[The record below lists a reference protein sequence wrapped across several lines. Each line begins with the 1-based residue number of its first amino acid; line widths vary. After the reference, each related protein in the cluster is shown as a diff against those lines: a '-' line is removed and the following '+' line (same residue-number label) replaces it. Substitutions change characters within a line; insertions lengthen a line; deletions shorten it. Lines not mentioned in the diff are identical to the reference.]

1 MNRFVQLALV
11 ILSLLPL
18 SVMAANDKPFTIPE
32 LKDWQGGEG
41 FFTPSTACRIVYRG
55 KQPELRRVAQQLADD
70 YALLTGRRLEVA
82 TGKPANGDIVLE
94 IAADK
99 KLGNEGYAIRI
110 ADGVRVKSPGAKGLY
125 WATRTLLQLSEQH
138 QGSMPKGSLRDW
150 PDYPMRGF
158 MLDCGRK
165 FFPMSMLRDY
175 VKILSYYKMNTF
187 HIHLSDNG
195 FKQFFGDDWNKTYA
209 AFRMECDTYPG
220 LTARDGYY
228 TKAEFRDLYRLA
240 DSLGVTII
248 PEIDVPA
255 HSLAFTH
262 YRPSIASKDYGNDHL
277 DLFNPETYHF
287 LDSLFAEYLQGPDP
301 VFAGE
306 YVHIGTDEYSNKDKK
321 VVEKFRYFTDRYIRY
336 IEQFGK
342 KAVVWGSQ
350 THAKGDTPIKV
361 DNVLM
366 DLWYNGYAD
375 PHDMINRGYRVISIP
390 DAWVY
395 IVPKAGY
402 YYDYLNTK
410 NLYNKWTP
418 ANINGIEF
426 PERHP
431 NIDGGMFAVWN
442 DHVGNGISD
451 KDVHYRVMPA
461 LRTLATK
468 TWTGTATSFDYDV
481 FMRQGT
487 ALCEAPGINYAGY
500 YPQGTLLQRDRVQ
513 PGDRIDLPQVGW
525 HYRVSFDIDAVREN
539 RGTVLFS
546 HGDTRFY
553 LADPV
558 SGLVGFSRDGYL
570 NHFGYQFYPGEKA
583 HVAIEGDQLKTTLYV
598 NGKAVSTL
606 DVKKITYGKAGINYI
621 STLVFPLDQ
630 AGDSF
635 RSRISNLRVESLTDQ

>member
-209 AFRMECDTYPG
+209 AFRMECGTYPG

-301 VFAGE
+301 SLPVSMCIS
-306 YVHIGTDEYSNKDKK
+306 VPTNI
-321 VVEKFRYFTDRYIRY
+321 
-336 IEQFGK
+336 
-342 KAVVWGSQ
+342 
-350 THAKGDTPIKV
+350 PIKT
-361 DNVLM
+361 
-366 DLWYNGYAD
+366 
-375 PHDMINRGYRVISIP
+375 R
-390 DAWVY
+390 
-395 IVPKAGY
+395 
-402 YYDYLNTK
+402 
-410 NLYNKWTP
+410 KWSR
-418 ANINGIEF
+418 N
-426 PERHP
+426 
-431 NIDGGMFAVWN
+431 
-442 DHVGNGISD
+442 S
-451 KDVHYRVMPA
+451 
-461 LRTLATK
+461 ATSP
-468 TWTGTATSFDYDV
+468 TATSAISSSLARRPWY
-481 FMRQGT
+481 G
-487 ALCEAPGINYAGY
+487 
-500 YPQGTLLQRDRVQ
+500 
-513 PGDRIDLPQVGW
+513 
-525 HYRVSFDIDAVREN
+525 AVRPMPKAT
-539 RGTVLFS
+539 RPSRWTTCSWTSGTTAMP
-546 HGDTRFY
+546 TRT
-553 LADPV
+553 
-558 SGLVGFSRDGYL
+558 
-570 NHFGYQFYPGEKA
+570 
-583 HVAIEGDQLKTTLYV
+583 I
-598 NGKAVSTL
+598 
-606 DVKKITYGKAGINYI
+606 
-621 STLVFPLDQ
+621 
-630 AGDSF
+630 
-635 RSRISNLRVESLTDQ
+635 